1 MEPLSVAS
9 VTLAS
14 ILASLPA
21 TNNEQVSHS
30 NITTH
35 ISPAIAGQW
44 ALDLPRTQQMIDEVG
59 LDEVEDEPTAETA
72 GDSGASVSER
82 RRYSNYSNTPAVALP
97 ITAQNQCK
105 ELYNFAADNE
115 MWSVSGKEWTY
126 GRYLVTHPDDGL
138 PLIAIQTVYDNN
150 EMDCSGNQIDQSGEA
165 IIAYLKHNENDNEM
179 QWCADA
185 EGTDCFMHFER
196 ILP

>member
-1 MEPLSVAS
+1 MEPLSIAS

-21 TNNEQVSHS
+21 DNEQVSQS
-30 NITTH
+30 VITTH

-44 ALDLPRTQQMIDEVG
+44 ELDLPRTAKMGDAVQEK
-59 LDEVEDEPTAETA
+59 LSSAETETESE
-72 GDSGASVSER
+72 SGAQLSER
-82 RRYSNYSNTPAVALP
+82 RSYATIGDTKATVLP
-97 ITAQNQCK
+97 VTVKDQCR

-126 GRYLVTHPDDGL
+126 GRYLVTHPDEGL

-150 EMDCSGNQIDQSGEA
+150 EMDCSGNQVDQKGEA
-165 IIAYLKHNENDNEM
+165 VIAYLKHTDNQM